1 MNYKFLFIILIFSLI
16 TSCVKD
22 YPIEPK
28 PLPPPPKGQPTTLPA
43 KPYRTVFVSDSLK
56 SYGEFKVGSYW
67 IFRDSITS
75 LADSVYVNSITSYF
89 TTLNYTIDS
98 NIVVE
103 QIQINCHG
111 DPIFS
116 HVLCSYPKDIIVSTK
131 FTSVDCSIFLLD
143 TLATTYDIV
152 KNKSLNSLP
161 IFGNTFY
168 NTRLISYAHSFYGH
182 STGIIWVF
190 GDVYW
195 KKNIGIIKYH
205 NYPTSPLYHP
215 YELIRYNVIQ

>member
-1 MNYKFLFIILIFSLI
+1 MKYKFLFIILIFSLI

-28 PLPPPPKGQPTTLPA
+28 PLPPPPKGQPAPLPA

-56 SYGEFKVGSYW
+56 GYGQFKVGSYW

-75 LADSVYVNSITSYF
+75 LTDSVYVNSITSYF
-89 TTLNYTIDS
+89 ITLDYTID
-98 NIVVE
+98 
-103 QIQINCHG
+103 
-111 DPIFS
+111 
-116 HVLCSYPKDIIVSTK
+116 
-131 FTSVDCSIFLLD
+131 
-143 TLATTYDIV
+143 
-152 KNKSLNSLP
+152 SLP

-168 NTRLISYAHSFYGH
+168 NARHISYAHSFYGH
-182 STGIIWVF
+182 STGIIWIF